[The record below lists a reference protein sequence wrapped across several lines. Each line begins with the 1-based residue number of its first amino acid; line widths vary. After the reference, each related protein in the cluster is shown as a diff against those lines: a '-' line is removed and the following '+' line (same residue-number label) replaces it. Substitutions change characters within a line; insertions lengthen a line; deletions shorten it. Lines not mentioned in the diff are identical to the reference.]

1 RLILRYWKKL
11 LTLHELLEEVEK
23 LDSDPN
29 IPEHIDITIF
39 PPDNSNNDNTDEE
52 SGEEENVNINN
63 LPGSQLRV
71 EAELLKKTN
80 NEENVDNSEGSYSD
94 NIPSTSGVKRK
105 RKSLSQRKVSNTQSD
120 WRINDICSDMPSWK
134 NVVVCQNQLSPVDTF
149 FLFFDD
155 EVIDM
160 LVDYTNRY
168 AALHNR
174 EGDIQPNEMRCFF
187 AILLLSGYT
196 NVSRREM
203 YWENALDS
211 NNPLVC
217 NAMSRNRFRFIMQN
231 IHCNDNNG
239 LNKDDSTSHITSKKI
254 FPKGK
259 EEHIICTTAKLNQE
273 I

>member
-1 RLILRYWKKL
+1 M
-11 LTLHELLEEVEK
+11 
-23 LDSDPN
+23 
-29 IPEHIDITIF
+29 
-39 PPDNSNNDNTDEE
+39 
-52 SGEEENVNINN
+52 
-63 LPGSQLRV
+63 
-71 EAELLKKTN
+71 
-80 NEENVDNSEGSYSD
+80 DNSEGSYSD

-105 RKSLSQRKVSNTQSD
+105 RKSLSQGKVSNTQSD
-120 WRINDICSDMPSWK
+120 WRRNDICSDMPSWK

-217 NAMSRNRFRFIMQN
+217 NAMARNRFRFIMQN

-239 LNKDDSTSHITSKKI
+239 LNKDDRFSKPRPLCDVLNKRFI
-254 FPKGK
+254 EFSPCEGVHSIDETMVPYFGRHGTKQFIRGK
-259 EEHIICTTAKLNQE
+259 PIRWGYGTGLWTGTTRLGYIE
-273 I
+273 